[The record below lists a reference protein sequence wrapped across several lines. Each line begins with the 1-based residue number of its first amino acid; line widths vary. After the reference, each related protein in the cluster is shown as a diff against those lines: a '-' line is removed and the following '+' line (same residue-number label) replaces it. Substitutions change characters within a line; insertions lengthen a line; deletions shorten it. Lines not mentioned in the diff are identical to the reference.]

1 MQAMTTADI
10 SELEASASEASQLL
24 GALANER
31 RLLILCHIAGEEMSV
46 GEIQSL
52 LGISQSALSQ
62 HLAVLREQGLVAT
75 RRASQTIYYRLAS
88 PEAQRII
95 ETLADIYCPPS
106 GKGGK
111 KGKRS

>member
-1 MQAMTTADI
+1 MTTAEI
-10 SELEASASEASQLL
+10 RELEASAAEASQLL
-24 GALANER
+24 SALANER

-75 RRASQTIYYRLAS
+75 RRVSQTIYYRLAS

-95 ETLADIYCPPS
+95 ETLADIYCPPAGKS
-106 GKGGK
+106 GR
-111 KGKRS
+111 KGKRT

>member
-1 MQAMTTADI
+1 MTAAEI
-10 SELEASASEASQLL
+10 RELEASASEASQLL
-24 GALANER
+24 SALANER

-75 RRASQTIYYRLAS
+75 RRVSQTIYYRLAS

-95 ETLADIYCPPS
+95 ETLADIYCPPA
-106 GKGGK
+106 GKAGR
-111 KGKRS
+111 KGKRT

>member
-1 MQAMTTADI
+1 MTTADI

-106 GKGGK
+106 GQGGK